1 MMILHEIIKGVG
13 GEGGYVFRGGMQDFF
28 FATGMQDLCDVK
40 IVTLALF
47 NQMHLK
53 QAYGE
58 FTYNPSERTMKCDF
72 TISFFNNDF
81 T

>member
-1 MMILHEIIKGVG
+1 MASSR
-13 GEGGYVFRGGMQDFF
+13 EGGYVLEVVCKIFF

-47 NQMHLK
+47 NEMHLK

-58 FTYNPSERTMKCDF
+58 FRNGP
-72 TISFFNNDF
+72 
-81 T
+81 

>member
-13 GEGGYVFRGGMQDFF
+13 GYVLEVLCKIFF

-40 IVTLALF
+40 IVTIALF
-47 NQMHLK
+47 NEMHLK

-58 FTYNPSERTMKCDF
+58 FRNRP
-72 TISFFNNDF
+72 
-81 T
+81 